1 MVRTLSSLDYT
12 MSSGEQKPSTALLCC
27 CLNATRRSF
36 IGYSNANY
44 ALSEIRDPVR
54 TIKFAAPVAM
64 IAITV
69 VYMLVNI
76 AYYAVVDKDTI
87 LNSGRIV
94 AALFFGRLWG
104 QGTERVW
111 RLSLT
116 LWVHGLLMRHDD
128 HRY

>member
-1 MVRTLSSLDYT
+1 MTINTLRPCSYVT
-12 MSSGEQKPSTALLCC
+12 VC
-27 CLNATRRSF
+27 RSF

-54 TIKFAAPVAM
+54 TIKFAAPIA
-64 IAITV
+64 ILAITV

-76 AYYAVVDKDTI
+76 AYYAVVDQDTI

-104 QGTERVW
+104 QGTERV
-111 RLSLT
+111 LSVIVASSALGNV
-116 LWVHGLLMRHDD
+116 LAVLFSHGRGKPQIVVG
-128 HRY
+128 R